1 MLKIFKRTKEDEVY
15 SPVAGTC
22 IKIEDVKDQMFANK
36 LLGDGIAILPS
47 KETIYAPIDGQLIM
61 LANTKH
67 AFGIKNKRGLEILVH
82 VGLDSVKLKGKGF
95 TVYKELHEHVRK
107 GEAILSFD
115 QALFEQE
122 QIDMTVLIII
132 TSKSVITH
140 KTYGQVSSA
149 HNHHEDC
156 IVIILCMERG
166 EMVCGS
172 LRN

>member
-67 AFGIKNKRGLEILVH
+67 AFGIKNKRG
-82 VGLDSVKLKGKGF
+82 
-95 TVYKELHEHVRK
+95 VRNTGACRLRQCETK
-107 GEAILSFD
+107 GERFYRI
-115 QALFEQE
+115 
-122 QIDMTVLIII
+122 
-132 TSKSVITH
+132 
-140 KTYGQVSSA
+140 
-149 HNHHEDC
+149 
-156 IVIILCMERG
+156 
-166 EMVCGS
+166 
-172 LRN
+172 

>member
-1 MLKIFKRTKEDEVY
+1 MLKIFKRTKEDDVY

-36 LLGDGIAILPS
+36 LLGDGIVILPS

-149 HNHHEDC
+149 HN
-156 IVIILCMERG
+156 IMKIAL
-166 EMVCGS
+166 
-172 LRN
+172 